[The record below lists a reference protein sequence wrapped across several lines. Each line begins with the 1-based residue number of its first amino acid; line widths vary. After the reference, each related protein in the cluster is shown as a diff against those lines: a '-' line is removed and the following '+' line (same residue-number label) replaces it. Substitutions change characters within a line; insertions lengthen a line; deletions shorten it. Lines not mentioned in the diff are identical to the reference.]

1 MSQVTIAKISA
12 DQSVNSSENLLIR
25 YANQD
30 IAATTVDRPARRRPD
45 MWSELFVGAVG
56 MTLVVGLMYLLFS

>member
-1 MSQVTIAKISA
+1 
-12 DQSVNSSENLLIR
+12 
-25 YANQD
+25 
-30 IAATTVDRPARRRPD
+30 